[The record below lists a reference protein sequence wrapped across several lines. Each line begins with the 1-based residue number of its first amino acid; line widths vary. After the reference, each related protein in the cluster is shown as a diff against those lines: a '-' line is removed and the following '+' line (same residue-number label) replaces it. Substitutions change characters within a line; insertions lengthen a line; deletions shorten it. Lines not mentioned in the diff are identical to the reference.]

1 MLKLQTMHN
10 NVEKYLDECR
20 GMNDKNGNYFYN
32 VMSKPNW
39 DILNCFNG
47 DPKKISKELAT
58 YHNSL
63 PLSYSSSVFVRYDEN
78 NVQLIKALIV
88 GPKDTPYEN
97 GCFIFHILCDDYP
110 NKCPKIHFEKN
121 NKSIGTVPF

>member
-1 MLKLQTMHN
+1 MLTLQTMHN

-47 DPKKISKELAT
+47 DPKKISKDDNTIYYQSKVKERDKI
-58 YHNSL
+58 
-63 PLSYSSSVFVRYDEN
+63 V
-78 NVQLIKALIV
+78 IK
-88 GPKDTPYEN
+88 N
-97 GCFIFHILCDDYP
+97 GVSEII
-110 NKCPKIHFEKN
+110 
-121 NKSIGTVPF
+121 